1 MRSMTTQ
8 VGVHHR
14 RVRADLVGQAVGDL
28 RAEVED
34 DDTLR
39 ERQQEMHVVLDQE
52 HGDATRGDAADDL
65 GEPCALARREARR
78 RLVEQDEARLAGE
91 RARDFEQPPLPERER
106 GDAGIAQLAQADE
119 LHQLFS
125 ALPAAG
131 LVAARGAEDD
141 RPQGR
146 AKARMRA
153 DQHVVDHGHAGE
165 RPVVLEGSHHAARSD
180 AVRRQA
186 EDRLA
191 GEAHLA
197 ARRRIGAGDDVE
209 GGRLAGAVRADHA
222 EDLAFVDL
230 EVERRHGSE
239 PAEALRQLLD
249 LENRSHM
256 PIKPPGWKRIA
267 ATTSTP
273 NTSAW
278 WCPTSGESQNGSR
291 NSSVAPITAPAW
303 RPAPPTITMKSS
315 RNALSMPKI
324 GGFTVLSTNAY
335 TMPATPAPI
344 AAAASGLSRT
354 ARHARPNHERSRRTS
369 TA

>member
-1 MRSMTTQ
+1 MRSMATQ

-39 ERQQEMHVVLDQE
+39 ERQQEMHVVLDEQ
-52 HGDATRGDAADDL
+52 HGDATCGDAPDDL
-65 GEPCALARREARR
+65 REPRALRRRQARRG
-78 RLVEQDEARLAGE
+78 LVEEDEARFSGQ
-91 RARDFEQPPLPERER
+91 RARDLEEPSLPK
-106 GDAGIAQLAQADE
+106 GQGGNIGGAQLPQADE
-119 LHQLFS
+119 PHQLLR
-125 ALPAAG
+125 ALAPLC
-131 LVAARGAEDD
+131 LVAPRGAEHH
-141 RPQGR
+141 RPEAGGEARVR
-146 AKARMRA
+146 AN
-153 DQHVVDHGHAGE
+153 QHVVDHRHAGE
-165 RPVVLEGSHHAARSD
+165 RPVMLEGAHHAARGD

-230 EVERRHGSE
+230 EVERGHGGE
-239 PAEALRQLLD
+239 PAEALGQLLD

-256 PIKPPGWKRIA
+256 PTRPPGWKRIA

-291 NSSVAPITAPAW
+291 NSSTAPITAPAW
-303 RPAPPTITMKSS
+303 RPAPPTITMKRS
-315 RNALSMPKI
+315 RNAFSMPKI
-324 GGFTVLSTNAY
+324 GGFAVLSTNA
-335 TMPATPAPI
+335 
-344 AAAASGLSRT
+344 
-354 ARHARPNHERSRRTS
+354 
-369 TA
+369 